1 MFVVHNNKHNTDT
14 SSFSD
19 TENCT
24 NEDWFIIWNDLL
36 GKEGDPPIQTVG
48 ELLREQG
55 VAEVGQDLHYYKN
68 LNWFYIIQWYMTKKF
83 KEESGKHDEGMQ
95 WWKQFKSYT
104 RHNNVNELWQY
115 FDVMEWCWM
124 TIPFQYPDG
133 CCNQLG
139 KAVL

>member
-24 NEDWFIIWNDLL
+24 NEDCFITRNDLL
-36 GKEGDPPIQTVG
+36 GKECDLPIQTVG

-55 VAEVGQDLHYYKN
+55 VAEVGQDLHYCKN
-68 LNWFYIIQWYMTKKF
+68 LNWFYIIQWYMTKRF
-83 KEESGKHDEGMQ
+83 KEESGKRDEGMQ

-104 RHNNVNELWQY
+104 RHRNVNELWQY
-115 FDVMEWCWM
+115 FDVMEWWN
-124 TIPFQYPDG
+124 G
-133 CCNQLG
+133 VG
-139 KAVL
+139 